1 MIDSF
6 NIEYNFKISPA
17 MKKAN
22 ETGIATVL
30 GRCAF
35 YDTIIQHGG
44 GVDTNSFGAIV
55 KETETQMNGTVSN
68 NEEEWV
74 TKFLETRQK
83 NLQKQ
88 GLSTD
93 RVDAMIT
100 LVNQTNWNMDPPM
113 HIKTKHHD
121 KVIN

>member
-1 MIDSF
+1 
-6 NIEYNFKISPA
+6 

-22 ETGIATVL
+22 ETGVATVL

-44 GVDTNSFGAIV
+44 GVDSNSFGAIV
-55 KETETQMNGTVSN
+55 TKTEKEMKGLVNN

-74 TKFLETRQK
+74 SKFLENRKK
-83 NLQKQ
+83 NLQNQ
-88 GLSTD
+88 GQSTD

-100 LVNQTNWNMDPPM
+100 LANQTNWNMDPPM

-121 KVIN
+121 KVIE